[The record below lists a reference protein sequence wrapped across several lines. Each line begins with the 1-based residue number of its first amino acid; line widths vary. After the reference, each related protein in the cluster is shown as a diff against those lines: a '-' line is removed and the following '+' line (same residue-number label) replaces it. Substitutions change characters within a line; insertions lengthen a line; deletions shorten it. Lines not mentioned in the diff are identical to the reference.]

1 MKLYDLVKVTDE
13 SILGFFR
20 LFVTPDTVGKVVE
33 FVEEDE
39 DVGEVYKVQ
48 FGEHSLAL
56 TQPSCEVVYD
66 EKDRKYSYDLWK
78 QYMLKRH
85 DDLTVALLIN
95 MGGGDSYNDGKT
107 AEYMREHGRIVIPEW
122 YYYDTDL
129 I

>member
-1 MKLYDLVKVTDE
+1 MKIHDLVKVTDE
-13 SILGFFR
+13 RLLNFFQH
-20 LFVTPDTVGKVVE
+20 LIKSDTVGKVIE
-33 FVEEDE
+33 LVEEKNGVDY
-39 DVGEVYKVQ
+39 YKVR
-48 FGEHSLAL
+48 FGKYDYLLADKE
-56 TQPSCEVVYD
+56 CEVVYD
-66 EKDRKYSYDLWK
+66 EKDRKYSYDMWK

-85 DDLTVALLIN
+85 DDLMVALLIN

>member
-1 MKLYDLVKVTDE
+1 MKLYDYIKVKETSE
-13 SILGFFR
+13 EKYLRGEI
-20 LFVTPDTVGKVVE
+20 GKVVE
-33 FVEEDE
+33 FVEEDHGVE
-39 DVGEVYKVQ
+39 MFRVKIGVG
-48 FGEHSLAL
+48 FHLLADYD
-56 TQPSCEVVYD
+56 CEVVYD

>member
-1 MKLYDLVKVTDE
+1 MKLYDLVKVKDE
-13 SILGFFR
+13 KILHFAPAIRGR
-20 LFVTPDTVGKVVE
+20 VGKVIE
-33 FVEEDE
+33 LVEEIKGE
-39 DVGEVYKVQ
+39 DHYKVK
-48 FGEHSLAL
+48 FGKDDYLLADKE
-56 TQPSCEVVYD
+56 CEVIYE

-107 AEYMREHGRIVIPEW
+107 AEYMREYGRIVIPEW

>member
-1 MKLYDLVKVTDE
+1 MKQHDYIKVKETSE
-13 SILGFFR
+13 EKYLRGEI
-20 LFVTPDTVGKVVE
+20 GKVVE
-33 FVEEDE
+33 FVKKNGIEMFR
-39 DVGEVYKVQ
+39 VKIGVY
-48 FGEHSLAL
+48 FHLLADYD
-56 TQPSCEVVYD
+56 CEVVYD

-95 MGGGDSYNDGKT
+95 MGGGDSYNNGKT

>member
-1 MKLYDLVKVTDE
+1 MKLYDLVKVKDE
-13 SILGFFR
+13 SILHFIPAIKDR
-20 LFVTPDTVGKVVE
+20 VGKVLELVDE
-33 FVEEDE
+33 IKGEDH
-39 DVGEVYKVQ
+39 YKVR
-48 FGEHSLAL
+48 FGKDDYLLADKD
-56 TQPSCEVVYD
+56 CEVVYD

-78 QYMLKRH
+78 TYMLKRH

>member
-13 SILGFFR
+13 KILHFAPAIRGR
-20 LFVTPDTVGKVVE
+20 DGKVLELVDE
-33 FVEEDE
+33 IKGEDH
-39 DVGEVYKVQ
+39 YKVR
-48 FGEHSLAL
+48 FGKDDYLLADKD
-56 TQPSCEVVYD
+56 CEVVYD

-78 QYMLKRH
+78 TYMLKRH

>member
-1 MKLYDLVKVTDE
+1 MTIYDLVRVTE
-13 SILGFFR
+13 EKILHF
-20 LFVTPDTVGKVVE
+20 TPAIIGKIGKVIE
-33 FVEEDE
+33 FVEEINGVDH
-39 DVGEVYKVQ
+39 YKVK
-48 FGEHSLAL
+48 FGKYDYLLADKE
-56 TQPSCEVVYD
+56 CEVVYD

-78 QYMLKRH
+78 QFMLKRH

-95 MGGGDSYNDGKT
+95 MGGGDRHNDGKT

>member
-13 SILGFFR
+13 DILKFIPSIKGR
-20 LFVTPDTVGKVVE
+20 VGKVLELV
-33 FVEEDE
+33 DE
-39 DVGEVYKVQ
+39 IKGVDHYKVR
-48 FGEHSLAL
+48 FGKDDFLLA
-56 TQPSCEVVYD
+56 SKDCEVVYD

-78 QYMLKRH
+78 TYMLKRH

-95 MGGGDSYNDGKT
+95 MGGGDSYNDGQT
-107 AEYMREHGRIVIPEW
+107 AETMREKGRIIVPEW

>member
-1 MKLYDLVKVTDE
+1 MKQHDYIKVKETSE
-13 SILGFFR
+13 EKYLRGEI
-20 LFVTPDTVGKVVE
+20 GKVVE
-33 FVEEDE
+33 FVEEDHGVE
-39 DVGEVYKVQ
+39 MFRVKIGVGFYL
-48 FGEHSLAL
+48 LADYD
-56 TQPSCEVVYD
+56 CEVVYD